1 MNKNA
6 FLKQIILLIDEMGR
20 VQGGMAIDYFT
31 YIMKDDMIDSPPPRN
46 KKRVMKT
53 IMNVLGHQKVIK

>member
-6 FLKQIILLIDEMGR
+6 FLNQIILLIDEIRR
-20 VQGGMAIDYFT
+20 VQGGTAIDYFT
-31 YIMKDDMIDSPPPRN
+31 YIMKDDMLDSSPPQK

-53 IMNVLGHQKVIK
+53 IMNVLRHQKVIK